1 MMSLPRECCRNSQKA
16 AKLGYSGNVLN
27 IEVKA
32 KNVGGVHNTE
42 LPKSEHRSWM
52 QSVRSCLEA
61 WFNLGIL
68 GSSLT

>member
-1 MMSLPRECCRNSQKA
+1 MLLSREFCGNSQKA
-16 AKLGYSGNVLN
+16 AKLGYSGNVLHTE
-27 IEVKA
+27 IKA

-42 LPKSEHRSWM
+42 LLKSEHRSWM
-52 QSVRSCLEA
+52 QSVCSCLEA